1 MRVLCVNCQNNAI
14 NQRGGV
20 STSGYDYCQML
31 ANHII
36 DGDYDIVGT
45 QEMSMNFT
53 NRIQNYLTDY
63 KLYGK
68 YRSNFKI
75 LGLIFPKIKNYSE
88 NNKIMVKEEVLSER
102 TIYLPFIPNKI
113 KEIYKGLKK
122 GSLMRRIASGALV
135 NSKELGKIYIL
146 NTHLDYYI
154 GSVQKKQ
161 LNKIYKHLYIK
172 SKSYPIILTGDFNLE
187 IGNPIFDEFI
197 SKLEKLG
204 IKRVP
209 INDKTNALKYRNKT
223 AIDHIFISDIFKIN
237 SYGVIN
243 DDNLKE
249 VTDHHPIYVD
259 FEKEDNYD
267 TIIS

>member
-14 NQRGGV
+14 NQRGGIAE
-20 STSGYDYCQML
+20 SGYDYCQML

-36 DGDYDIVGT
+36 DGEYDIVGT

-53 NRIQNYLTDY
+53 NRIKEYLTDY

-68 YRSNFKI
+68 YRSNFRL
-75 LGLIFPKIKNYSE
+75 LGLILPEVRNYSE
-88 NNKIMVKEEVLSER
+88 NNKIMTKDEVIDEK
-102 TIYLPFIPNKI
+102 TIHLPFIPFNI
-113 KEIYKGLKK
+113 KELYRGLKK
-122 GSLMRRIASGALV
+122 GSLMRRIATTTLI
-135 NSKELGKIYIL
+135 NSKEFGKIYVV

-161 LNKIYKHLYIK
+161 LKKIYKLLYVK
-172 SKSYPIILTGDFNLE
+172 SMSYPIILTGDFNLE
-187 IGNPIFDEFI
+187 VGNPIFDEFI
-197 SKLEKLG
+197 SNLESIG
-204 IKRVP
+204 VIRVP
-209 INDKTNALKYRNKT
+209 INHKTNAKKYRNQT
-223 AIDHIFISDIFKIN
+223 AIDHIFISDKFKIN

-243 DDNLKE
+243 DENLKE

>member
-1 MRVLCVNCQNNAI
+1 MKVLCVNCQNNAV
-14 NQRGGV
+14 NQRGGL
-20 STSGYDYCQML
+20 SKSGYDYCQML

-36 DGDYDIVGT
+36 DGEYDIVGS

-53 NRIQNYLTDY
+53 NHLKSFLTNYNF
-63 KLYGK
+63 YGK

-75 LGLIFPKIKNYSE
+75 LGLIFPKIRNYSE
-88 NNKIMVKEEVLSER
+88 NNKIMIKDEVLNEK
-102 TIYLPFIPNKI
+102 TIYLPFIPSNI

-122 GSLMRRIASGALV
+122 GSLMRRIASCALV
-135 NSKELGKIYIL
+135 NSKELGKIYVI

-161 LNKIYKHLYIK
+161 LKKLYKHIYIK
-172 SKSYPIILTGDFNLE
+172 SMTYPIILTGDFNLE
-187 IGNPIFDEFI
+187 VGNPIFDEFI
-197 SKLEKLG
+197 TKLEYIG

-209 INDKTNALKYRNKT
+209 INDKTNAKKYRNKT
-223 AIDHIFISDIFKIN
+223 AIDHIFLSNKFKIN
-237 SYGVIN
+237 SYGRVN
-243 DDNLKE
+243 DENLRE

-259 FEKEDNYD
+259 FEKRDNYD

>member
-1 MRVLCVNCQNNAI
+1 MRVLCVNCQNNAT
-14 NQRGGV
+14 NQRGGI

-36 DGDYDIVGT
+36 DGEYDIVGT

-53 NRIQNYLTDY
+53 NRIKLYLSDY

-68 YRSNFKI
+68 YRSNFRL
-75 LGLIFPKIKNYSE
+75 LGLILPEIRNYSE
-88 NNKIMVKEEVLSER
+88 NNKIMVKDEVVKEKTL
-102 TIYLPFIPNKI
+102 YLPFIPSNI

-122 GSLMRRIASGALV
+122 GSLMRRIATTTLV
-135 NSKELGKIYIL
+135 NSKELGYIYVI

-154 GSVQKKQ
+154 DSVQKKQ
-161 LNKIYKHLYIK
+161 LNKLYKHISSK
-172 SKSYPIILTGDFNLE
+172 SKYPIILTGDFNLE
-187 IGNPIFDEFI
+187 VGNPIFDEFI
-197 SKLEKLG
+197 TKLENIG

-209 INDKTNALKYRNKT
+209 INDKTNAKKYRQKT
-223 AIDHIFISDIFKIN
+223 AIDHIFISDKFKIN
-237 SYGVIN
+237 SYGKIN
-243 DDNLKE
+243 DENLKE

-259 FEKEDNYD
+259 FEKGDNYD